1 MDLKERILEKINALS
16 LPNDTKVMLGYLD
29 GKHGDPEV
37 RLQMLPGSNVIETDY
52 AGNQTEQYLMEI
64 ATRGSDEGLI
74 NQVLWQIA
82 NALGDND
89 FRVVS
94 NDGSFLFSKLEIA
107 SFPHPT
113 MADTSGIVTYV
124 FDFKVTV
131 DTYGK

>member
-1 MDLKERILEKINALS
+1 MDLKERILEEINALS

-52 AGNQTEQYLMEI
+52 AGNRTEQYLMEI
-64 ATRGSDEGLI
+64 AVRGSDEGLI

-131 DTYGK
+131 DTYGE

>member
-1 MDLKERILEKINALS
+1 
-16 LPNDTKVMLGYLD
+16 
-29 GKHGDPEV
+29 
-37 RLQMLPGSNVIETDY
+37 
-52 AGNQTEQYLMEI
+52 MEI

-113 MADTSGIVTYV
+113 MADTSGIVTYI

>member
-64 ATRGSDEGLI
+64 AVRGSDEGLI

-82 NALGDND
+82 NVLGDYD

-94 NDGSFLFSKLEIA
+94 NDDSFLFSKLEIA

>member
-1 MDLKERILEKINALS
+1 MDLKERILEEINALS

-52 AGNQTEQYLMEI
+52 AGNRTEQYLMEI
-64 ATRGSDEGLI
+64 AVRGSDEGLI

-94 NDGSFLFSKLEIA
+94 NDGSFLFSKLERA

-131 DTYGK
+131 DTYGE

>member
-52 AGNQTEQYLMEI
+52 AGNRTEQYLMEI
-64 ATRGSDEGLI
+64 AVRGSDEGLI

-131 DTYGK
+131 YTYVE

>member
-16 LPNDTKVMLGYLD
+16 LPNETKVMMGYLD

-52 AGNQTEQYLMEI
+52 AGNRTEQYLMEI
-64 ATRGSDEGLI
+64 AVRGSDEGLI

>member
-1 MDLKERILEKINALS
+1 MDLKERVKDSINS
-16 LPNDTKVMLGYLD
+16 LDLPLKCLPGYLD
-29 GKHGDPEV
+29 GKHDPEL
-37 RLQMLPGSNVIETDY
+37 RLQMLPGSNVIEVDY
-52 AGNQTEQYLMEI
+52 AGNKTEQYLMEVI
-64 ATRGSDEGLI
+64 MRGSDEGLI

-82 NALGDND
+82 NVLGDYD

-94 NDGSFLFSKLEIA
+94 NDDSFLFSKLEIA

>member
-52 AGNQTEQYLMEI
+52 AGNRTEQYLMEI
-64 ATRGSDEGLI
+64 AVRGSDEGLI